1 MNCEKCRWYKFPLL
15 IDGKLHTPQAPT
27 VIVITDTRRCEL
39 GGCNG
44 GRYEEEQN
52 DRLNRPR

>member
-1 MNCEKCRWYKFPLL
+1 MNCEKCRWYKSPLL
-15 IDGKLHTPQAPT
+15 IDGKLQTPQVPT
-27 VIVITDTRRCEL
+27 VITDTRRCEL

-52 DRLNRPR
+52 DRVQPV